1 VLRQRDIVRTVGSE
15 ISELLSE
22 LDDHAEVECRL
33 LVGYGQFTSR
43 VVRIDGSYESVRTP
57 RAVKDSLME
66 LREKVMY
73 SPGGGTWMSARFVVR
88 QGGGVEADFNYDAEP
103 DWSHAL
109 DPVLYAQE
117 LRAFPRD
124 ERSTPGWLRRKVESI
139 SGGPES

>member
-1 VLRQRDIVRTVGSE
+1 MSPDDPRGTSGPPAVLRQRDIVRTVGSE

-88 QGGGVEADFNYDAEP
+88 QAGLPQMMNTQPA
-103 DWSHAL
+103 
-109 DPVLYAQE
+109 
-117 LRAFPRD
+117 
-124 ERSTPGWLRRKVESI
+124 
-139 SGGPES
+139 